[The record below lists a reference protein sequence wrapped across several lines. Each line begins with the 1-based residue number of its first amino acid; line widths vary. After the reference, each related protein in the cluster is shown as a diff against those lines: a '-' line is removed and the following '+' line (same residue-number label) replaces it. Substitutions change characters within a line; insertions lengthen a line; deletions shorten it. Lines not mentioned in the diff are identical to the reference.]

1 LPRTVVTVAAS
12 DQPVSVGFGANPCP
26 QHEDFPRRT
35 LDVSERGRRRRSWR
49 DQGIGM
55 TSATS
60 TDPSPLPAET
70 APLLEGRGISKFFG
84 HVTAL
89 RDVDFDVRRGEVHA
103 IVGDNGAGKSTLIK
117 ILSGAE
123 QPSAGEL
130 YLEQERVRFATPSAA
145 MSSGIA
151 TVHQNL
157 ALVPTMTIAEN
168 MFLGREL
175 TRLGF
180 LEKAQMAKS
189 AQKMMTALKQMNI
202 TDIDVECLDLS
213 GGQRHAVAIARGVD
227 RASRVLILDEPTAA
241 LGVRESA
248 SVIALIS
255 DLKISGDTTIIL
267 VSHNMPEVLLVA
279 DRVTVL
285 RNGHKVGTV
294 DAAAVGH
301 NQLVSM
307 ITGLAWT
314 ADATDVTDTGV
325 G

>member
-1 LPRTVVTVAAS
+1 MSSSTSPDSLS
-12 DQPVSVGFGANPCP
+12 LVS
-26 QHEDFPRRT
+26 
-35 LDVSERGRRRRSWR
+35 
-49 DQGIGM
+49 
-55 TSATS
+55 
-60 TDPSPLPAET
+60 AET
-70 APLLEGRGISKFFG
+70 KPLLEGRGISKFFG

-89 RDVDFDVRRGEVHA
+89 RDVDFDVRRGEIHA

-117 ILSGAE
+117 VLSGAE

-130 YLEQERVRFATPSAA
+130 YLEQERVRFPTPSAA
-145 MSSGIA
+145 MASGIA

-180 LEKAQMAKS
+180 LEKAQMAK
-189 AQKMMTALKQMNI
+189 AAERMMSALKQMNI
-202 TDIDVECLDLS
+202 GDINVECLDLS
-213 GGQRHAVAIARGVD
+213 GGQRQAVAIARGVD

-248 SVIALIS
+248 SVIALIN
-255 DLKISGDTTIIL
+255 DLKLSGDTTIIL
-267 VSHNMPEVLLVA
+267 VSHNMPEVLQIA

-285 RNGHKVGTV
+285 RTGRKVGTV
-294 DAAAVGH
+294 DADKVDH

-314 ADATDVTDTGV
+314 AEPTGV
-325 G
+325 TGTGVC

>member
-1 LPRTVVTVAAS
+1 
-12 DQPVSVGFGANPCP
+12 
-26 QHEDFPRRT
+26 
-35 LDVSERGRRRRSWR
+35 
-49 DQGIGM
+49 M

-60 TDPSPLPAET
+60 TDSSPVRAET

-117 ILSGAE
+117 VLSGAE

-130 YLEQERVRFATPSAA
+130 YLEQERIRFATPSAA

-189 AQKMMTALKQMNI
+189 AQRMMTALKQMNI
-202 TDIDVECLDLS
+202 ADINVECLDLS
-213 GGQRHAVAIARGVD
+213 GGQRQAVAIARGVD

-255 DLKISGDTTIIL
+255 DLKLSGDTTIIL
-267 VSHNMPEVLLVA
+267 VSHNMPQVLQVA
-279 DRVTVL
+279 DRITVL